1 MSSALFVRHALRR
14 PATLGAILPSSRH
27 LAQTMARH
35 AGQADLLI
43 ELGAGTGAVTRAL
56 RERHPGV
63 PLVAVEAQPFLAE
76 HLRHRFPGIDVRACY
91 ADEVLDEM
99 SSSGE
104 APAQTIVVSSLPFR
118 SLPAPVRDRTVEAVC
133 RFVVGAPDR
142 QLVQFTYQPRP
153 PFALP
158 PLSSLRWRC
167 MSLVWRN
174 APPAGVWVL
183 KP

>member
-1 MSSALFVRHALRR
+1 
-14 PATLGAILPSSRH
+14 
-27 LAQTMARH
+27 MARH
-35 AGQADLLI
+35 AGQAELLI

-56 RERHPGV
+56 RDRHPAV

-76 HLRHRFPGIDVRACY
+76 HLRHRFPGIDVRARF

-99 SSSGE
+99 SDE
-104 APAQTIVVSSLPFR
+104 APERTIVVSSLPFR

-133 RFVVGAPDR
+133 RFVVAAPDR

-158 PLSSLRWRC
+158 ALSSLRWRC